1 MATTIEELQKKL
13 NTSTYTPKTD
23 EQIQTEAQNRYKGT
37 YEQNRLNVQQNYDT
51 TAQALRN
58 QLATLGTAYER
69 QQEQAKENTAA
80 AISAADRRS
89 IGRGMQRSSYNAAT
103 LANLQQQGNETLADI
118 AEDRTAAENAIAE
131 QQTLAAQQLQEQL
144 AKLDSGYASEVQAA
158 IDALK
163 EQEYARQTEADQ
175 YVNNLLMQLYEMQ
188 ENSKA
193 NDLALKLQEEQLKAA
208 QRENG
213 SYAAP
218 VTGGAAG
225 GGSSSGSAGG
235 SASSGAAKKA
245 AVQNVQLPQT
255 DADSMALLNTLA
267 GLTSTQSKQASGMPS
282 QPLLSGLL
290 NMVTGG
296 IASKI
301 LSGTKS
307 VSPNAGARTATT
319 TKNKKETN
327 TVKKVY

>member
-144 AKLDSGYASEVQAA
+144 AKLDSGYASDVQAA

-175 YVNNLLMQLYEMQ
+175 YVNTLLMQLYEMQ

-213 SYAAP
+213 TLVSA
-218 VTGGAAG
+218 GSSGASPS
-225 GGSSSGSAGG
+225 GSSSGGT
-235 SASSGAAKKA
+235 SSGKRITGSSSGVVSAAK
-245 AVQNVQLPQT
+245 QSDN
-255 DADSMALLNTLA
+255 SEALSLLER
-267 GLTSTQSKQASGMPS
+267 
-282 QPLLSGLL
+282 LSGL
-290 NMVTGG
+290 NSSGG
-296 IASKI
+296 STLTSMRRAAGSSLKNGLKSLLDAAVGKASTPV
-301 LSGTKS
+301 GY
-307 VSPNAGARTATT
+307 N
-319 TKNKKETN
+319 NKLQLVENSKKDKA
-327 TVKKVY
+327 VKKVY

>member
-13 NTSTYTPKTD
+13 NTSTYTSKTD
-23 EQIQTEAQNRYKGT
+23 EQIQTEAQNRYKGI

-144 AKLDSGYASEVQAA
+144 AKLDSGYASDVQAA

-163 EQEYARQTEADQ
+163 EQEYERQTESEQ
-175 YVNNLLMQLYEMQ
+175 YTNNLLMQLYEMQ
-188 ENSKA
+188 EASRA
-193 NDLALKLQEEQLKAA
+193 NDLALKLQEEQLKAI

-213 SYAAP
+213 S
-218 VTGGAAG
+218 AG
-225 GGSSSGSAGG
+225 TVSSGTPS
-235 SASSGAAKKA
+235 SASSGSKSSGSKPAAA
-245 AVQNVQLPQT
+245 NVVLPQV
-255 DADSMALLNTLA
+255 DDDSMALLNA
-267 GLTSTQSKQASGMPS
+267 
-282 QPLLSGLL
+282 LSGLSGGSSNGSVLGNAFASLGSAISGIVPQSVKNAVSSIGQKATNL
-290 NMVTGG
+290 NVG
-296 IASKI
+296 ASK
-301 LSGTKS
+301 
-307 VSPNAGARTATT
+307 VQQA
-319 TKNKKETN
+319 KNSK
-327 TVKKVY
+327 VKKVN